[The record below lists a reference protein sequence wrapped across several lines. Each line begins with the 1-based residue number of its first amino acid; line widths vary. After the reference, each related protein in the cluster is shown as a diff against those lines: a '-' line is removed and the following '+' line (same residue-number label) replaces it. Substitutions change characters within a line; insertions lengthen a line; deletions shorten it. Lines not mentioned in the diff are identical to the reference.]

1 MRVSLFVAAVAVLA
15 FALPAQ
21 AGAARLAGVVVA
33 KESQRGT
40 VVLASARG
48 VGTTVRI
55 SSTRAKAGDRV
66 EISGR
71 RLRDGTFF
79 ATALAVRSHTRS
91 ALIRGVVVRQ
101 LSRATLLATGRS
113 VIRIQHGASSAPLR
127 AGSGVTFRV
136 RIDDHGDLDE
146 QGETHSTTTGSNV
159 QIEGKVVSTSPFVVS
174 VEGLPIGI
182 TVPSGMTLPTG
193 LAVGDRIELTV
204 SVAAGNVFTLVS
216 IDENENDQG
225 ENDQGEVEVTGTVVQ
240 STTSQLVVL
249 SHGMTFTFAAP
260 TGVTLPIIPTGTSVE
275 AKGVSVNGQL
285 TLVRVKTDDDG
296 DGGGG
301 GGGGDDGGGGGH

>member
-146 QGETHSTTTGSNV
+146 QGR
-159 QIEGKVVSTSPFVVS
+159 
-174 VEGLPIGI
+174 
-182 TVPSGMTLPTG
+182 PT
-193 LAVGDRIELTV
+193 RPRR
-204 SVAAGNVFTLVS
+204 
-216 IDENENDQG
+216 
-225 ENDQGEVEVTGTVVQ
+225 
-240 STTSQLVVL
+240 
-249 SHGMTFTFAAP
+249 AP
-260 TGVTLPIIPTGTSVE
+260 TSRSRARSSRPRRSSFRWKDFRSGSRSRPG
-275 AKGVSVNGQL
+275 
-285 TLVRVKTDDDG
+285 
-296 DGGGG
+296 
-301 GGGGDDGGGGGH
+301 